1 MISIKSQEFLR
12 DLYKF
17 LNKQENQG
25 VFVTNFFNA
34 AGCTTFTL
42 PRLKTQST
50 IQYLENERH
59 YAKDRSVY
67 QIRTDFPNPIDID
80 GLTQYLEKTIKDE
93 SIRDCMNHFG
103 ISSTFEDNKKLL
115 AKALAMQFQRFI
127 EANIDDIDNVIP
139 AEYEALLNGND
150 VHALRAGALYPGDDF
165 WVEER
170 NQKHDVNCYEKFQH
184 TWVIHNSGNVFWS
197 GRKLVLKEVN
207 KNSPRPE
214 LTEIPIPDIGPNGII
229 KIATNFEARSIE
241 KKFIVEWD
249 MKDSNDQSCFRMSVG
264 LNVTV
269 NVSYKIDTED

>member
-80 GLTQYLEKTIKDE
+80 GLTQYLEWNKT
-93 SIRDCMNHFG
+93 
-103 ISSTFEDNKKLL
+103 
-115 AKALAMQFQRFI
+115 
-127 EANIDDIDNVIP
+127 
-139 AEYEALLNGND
+139 
-150 VHALRAGALYPGDDF
+150 
-165 WVEER
+165 
-170 NQKHDVNCYEKFQH
+170 
-184 TWVIHNSGNVFWS
+184 
-197 GRKLVLKEVN
+197 
-207 KNSPRPE
+207 
-214 LTEIPIPDIGPNGII
+214 
-229 KIATNFEARSIE
+229 
-241 KKFIVEWD
+241 
-249 MKDSNDQSCFRMSVG
+249 
-264 LNVTV
+264 
-269 NVSYKIDTED
+269 